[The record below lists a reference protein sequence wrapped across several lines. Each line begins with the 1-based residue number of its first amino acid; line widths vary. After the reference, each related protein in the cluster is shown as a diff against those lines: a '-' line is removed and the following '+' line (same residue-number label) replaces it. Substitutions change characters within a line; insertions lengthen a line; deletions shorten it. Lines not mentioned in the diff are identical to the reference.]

1 MERKQTPPDP
11 TAKMQIGN
19 WLLHMSTRRIKV
31 RTERDVHLSDN
42 STGHGL
48 GTLLRTEKHQN
59 RMVIHEVRITHE
71 NGDSILF
78 RRNDQGRKTTCT
90 RTVTRRAVD
99 VDLKPIADK
108 PESYGLDKA
117 AAYLGRV
124 LNLDPE
130 IVLVTLLAPL
140 EEGQQMD
147 LTNDEIAGVPVEM
160 VEA

>member
-1 MERKQTPPDP
+1 MERQPDP
-11 TAKMQIGN
+11 TAKMQIGS
-19 WLLHMSTRRIKV
+19 WLLHLSTRRIKV
-31 RTERDVHLSDN
+31 RTEREVRLSDPDN
-42 STGHGL
+42 
-48 GTLLRTEKHQN
+48 TLLRTEKHQN

-90 RTVTRRAVD
+90 RTVTRRALD
-99 VDLKPIADK
+99 IDLKPVADK

-147 LTNDEIAGVPVEM
+147 LTNDEIAGVPAEM